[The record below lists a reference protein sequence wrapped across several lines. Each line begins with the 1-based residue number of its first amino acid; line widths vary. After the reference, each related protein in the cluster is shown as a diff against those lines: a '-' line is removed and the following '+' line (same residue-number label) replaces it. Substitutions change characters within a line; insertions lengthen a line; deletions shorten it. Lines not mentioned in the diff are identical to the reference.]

1 MTHDKPKTGV
11 SPAASSP
18 PDEDL
23 GLLAAALQPIA
34 PAPATRSRLLS
45 ELHSRERWTPWAA
58 SVARVLQ
65 LPDSDALHAL
75 QQIEERSAW
84 RPGLWP
90 NSSVLQTP
98 ALRAI
103 QALIARLPP
112 DTRIPLH
119 NHSTRELTFVLNG
132 ELIEDDR
139 RSYGPGDLLDMQVG
153 SEHELTVAG
162 TGDCLVVFFLPQ
174 A

>member
-1 MTHDKPKTGV
+1 MTDDKPKSGV
-11 SPAASSP
+11 SPA
-18 PDEDL
+18 ETL

-34 PAPATRSRLLS
+34 PVPATRAHLLG
-45 ELHSRERWTPWAA
+45 ELQSRERWTPWAA
-58 SVARVLQ
+58 DVARVLH

-112 DTRIPLH
+112 DTRIPRH
-119 NHSTRELTFVLNG
+119 NHNTRELTFVLDG

-139 RSYGPGDLLDMQVG
+139 CSYGPGELVDMQIG
-153 SEHELTVAG
+153 SEHELAVAG